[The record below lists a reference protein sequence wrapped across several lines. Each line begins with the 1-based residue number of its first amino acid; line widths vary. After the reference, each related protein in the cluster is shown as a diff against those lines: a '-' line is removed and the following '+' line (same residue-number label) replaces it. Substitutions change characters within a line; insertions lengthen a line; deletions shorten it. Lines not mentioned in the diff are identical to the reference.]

1 MTTTNPSEIWSSA
14 LGSLQ
19 LEVTRHN
26 YDTWLRGT
34 TGVSAADGTF
44 VVGVPSAFVA
54 ETLEK
59 RMSPLISRTL
69 HGLLNDDVR
78 VVYRVHT
85 GGDTG
90 GDTAGDTSTAA
101 PGPAA
106 APALK
111 KRAAPPDAAS
121 LTINPRLTFD
131 TFVVGKSNRFAHAVA
146 MAAAENPGR
155 SDLNPLYLHAG
166 VGLGKTHLLHA
177 IGNAVRARGLS
188 CLYVSAEQFTND
200 FISALRE
207 GRQEEF
213 RAKYRNLDVLLVD
226 DIQFI
231 AGKEHSRESF
241 FHTFNDLHTSSKQI
255 VISSDSHPKSI
266 PLLEDRLRSRF
277 EAGVRADIQPP
288 DLETRM
294 AILGKKAQLARVK
307 LEPDVLDFLAR
318 KVVRNVRE
326 LEGALNRLIAMASMT
341 GRPPDLD
348 LAQQAVADMPTPAGR
363 LRRSDPAEI
372 IAIVSTYFA
381 ITPQELVAK
390 TRKSN
395 VALARQVAA
404 YLLREQTTRT
414 LAEIGGLLGDRGHST
429 ILRAHD
435 KIAREI
441 NLNTERNRQLGE
453 IRAALDRSSPH

>member
-1 MTTTNPSEIWSSA
+1 MITTNPGEIWSSA

-26 YDTWLRGT
+26 YETWLRGT
-34 TGVSAADGTF
+34 VGVAAADGTF

-59 RMSPLISRTL
+59 RMSPMISRTL
-69 HGLLNDDVR
+69 NGLLNHDVQ
-78 VVYRVHT
+78 VVYRVHRQ
-85 GGDTG
+85 DHN
-90 GDTAGDTSTAA
+90 DASDSVPSPAPALRPRSTAA
-101 PGPAA
+101 D
-106 APALK
+106 AL
-111 KRAAPPDAAS
+111 S
-121 LTINPRLTFD
+121 LTLSPRLTFD
-131 TFVVGKSNRFAHAVA
+131 SFVVGKSNRFAHAVA

-155 SDLNPLYLHAG
+155 SDLNPLFIHAG

-177 IGNAVRARGLS
+177 IGNAVRNRGLA

-200 FISALRE
+200 FVSALRE
-207 GRQEEF
+207 ARLEEF
-213 RAKYRNLDVLLVD
+213 RAKYRNLDMLLID

-241 FHTFNDLHTSSKQI
+241 FHTFNDLHTASKQI

-266 PLLEDRLRSRF
+266 PLLEERLRSRF
-277 EAGVRADIQPP
+277 EGGVRADIQPP

-294 AILGKKAQLARVK
+294 AILGKKAEAARVR
-307 LEPDVLDFLAR
+307 LQPEVLDFLAR

-326 LEGALNRLIAMASMT
+326 LEGALNRIIAMAAMT
-341 GRPPDLD
+341 NRPVDIE
-348 LAQQAVADMPTPAGR
+348 LAQQAVADLPTPVGR
-363 LRRSDPAEI
+363 LRRTDPAEI
-372 IAIVSTYFA
+372 IAVVSTYFSL
-381 ITPQELVAK
+381 TPQEIVAK
-390 TRKSN
+390 SRKAN

-404 YLLREQTTRT
+404 YILREETTRT

-441 NLNTERNRQLGE
+441 TLDAERNRQLGE
-453 IRAALDRSSPH
+453 IRAAMDRSSPQ